1 MADENLLVDKRT
13 KERTASKQIFAF
25 TLDPDII
32 LSIDRIRGNI
42 PRSTF
47 VNQILRRWL
56 IENDKG
62 YQ

>member
-1 MADENLLVDKRT
+1 MIEEVIVGKRT
-13 KERTASKQIFAF
+13 KERTVNKQIYAF

-42 PRSTF
+42 SRSTF
-47 VNQILRRWL
+47 INQILRRWL
-56 IENDKG
+56 IENDRG